1 MGGGGA
7 DDRMT
12 DKSLLTLLSQKDLE
26 SLRLTADDLDRLLL
40 GKLEHYDAQDDP
52 DQPIGDAAHQPSQ

>member
-1 MGGGGA
+1 
-7 DDRMT
+7 MT